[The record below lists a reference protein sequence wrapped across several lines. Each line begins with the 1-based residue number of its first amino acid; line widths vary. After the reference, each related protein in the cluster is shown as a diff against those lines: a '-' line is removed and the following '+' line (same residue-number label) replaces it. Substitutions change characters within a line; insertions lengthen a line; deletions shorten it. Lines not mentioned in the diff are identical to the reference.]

1 MNRRISKGDYVIA
14 AIITVLVFS
23 LGLTL
28 GAVIDNARFRA
39 NELENRQQELEYKS
53 LQFQS
58 LYLAKIER
66 DKSCPV
72 LQAALQSSVTT
83 LSESLDKVTAFQ
95 SNDPSNSEYKYLMR
109 RYLIDNLR
117 YWLIAAETKHLCGLN
132 IVTVLYFY
140 SNDCAQCPDQGVLLT
155 HYKNV
160 YGDRLLVFPID
171 VDVDDEPMIKIL
183 QGQYNLSQYPTIVVD
198 DTKFEGML
206 PKDQLGVLLCR
217 EFKDC

>member
-1 MNRRISKGDYVIA
+1 
-14 AIITVLVFS
+14 
-23 LGLTL
+23 
-28 GAVIDNARFRA
+28 
-39 NELENRQQELEYKS
+39 
-53 LQFQS
+53 
-58 LYLAKIER
+58 
-66 DKSCPV
+66 
-72 LQAALQSSVTT
+72 
-83 LSESLDKVTAFQ
+83 
-95 SNDPSNSEYKYLMR
+95 
-109 RYLIDNLR
+109 
-117 YWLIAAETKHLCGLN
+117 
-132 IVTVLYFY
+132 
-140 SNDCAQCPDQGVLLT
+140 LLT